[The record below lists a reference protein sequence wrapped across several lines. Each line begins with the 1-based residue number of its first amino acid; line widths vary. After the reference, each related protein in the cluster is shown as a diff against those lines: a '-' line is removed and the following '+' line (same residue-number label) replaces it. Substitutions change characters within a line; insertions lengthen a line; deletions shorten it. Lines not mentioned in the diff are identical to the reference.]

1 MAEDEQDKPKSRP
14 MTRREFAIGSMSLLS
29 AYALA
34 EDTQVPPLSPEAQAL
49 KLEKSQDVQ
58 DLLVARQILDE
69 DLKRVIEHAERTADK
84 LYQPGTKLFLSKLR
98 VKEAY
103 FYVEYEP
110 VGPAYRVHTA
120 YSHRF
125 VLGEEE

>member
-1 MAEDEQDKPKSRP
+1 MREDEKDKSKNRP
-14 MTRREFAIGSMSLLS
+14 ITRREFAIGSIGLLS

-34 EDTQVPPLSPEAQAL
+34 EDTPVPPLSPEAQAL
-49 KLEKSQDVQ
+49 KLEKSPEVQ
-58 DLLVARQILDE
+58 DLLTARQILDE
-69 DLKRVIEHAERTADK
+69 DLKRVIEYAERTGDK
-84 LYQPGTKLFLSKLR
+84 LYRPGTNFFLSKLR

-110 VGPAYRVHTA
+110 VGPAYRVYTA

-125 VLGEEE
+125 LLGND

>member
-1 MAEDEQDKPKSRP
+1 MPEDEKDKPKSRP
-14 MTRREFAIGSMSLLS
+14 LTRREFTIGSMGLLS

-34 EDTQVPPLSPEAQAL
+34 EDTPVPPLSAEAQAL
-49 KLEKSQDVQ
+49 KLEKSQDIQ

-69 DLKRVIEHAERTADK
+69 DLKRVIDHAERTGDK
-84 LYQPGTKLFLSKLR
+84 LYQPGTNFFLSKLR

-125 VLGEEE
+125 LLGKE